1 MQSNTQ
7 AAQLHAGRHTH
18 RNILCAAHPD
28 THVQSHTFHP
38 GRQVPHLPKVTH
50 GQSCPS
56 AQTNAREGRTPPG
69 SARGPTHT
77 PPESRPHSEPATRVR
92 SPSPAPIHPATS
104 SEGLRRLHPPSL
116 VGSGQILLGLWPTR
130 DPSFREGRDVLVTHV
145 RAATTADRD
154 QSQAGADCACAP
166 RGGPAGLLKTTT
178 PRRCCAWVTETTIPR
193 GPCVWSSGAHG
204 SPPPPKRAGRP
215 GQDSGVSALIPAHQ
229 GRGALWRAGPVLGRD
244 SSSGI
249 VKAKESEDPRGW
261 HVPQATQLRK
271 GGSCGFQP
279 TVGREAVEGV
289 SQGFDLIPVKAK
301 KTTDPLTWAD
311 DRDGERAHRISC
323 WPAIF

>member
-56 AQTNAREGRTPPG
+56 AQTHAREGRTPPG

-104 SEGLRRLHPPSL
+104 SERLRRLHPPSL

-130 DPSFREGRDVLVTHV
+130 DPSFREGGDVLVTHV

-166 RGGPAGLLKTTT
+166 RGGPAGAPENYHSQKVLRLGHRNYNSQRALRLEQWGPRVPSASKAGRAAGAGLGRICPDPRPPGPGRRVAGGASAGAGLLVRNRESKG
-178 PRRCCAWVTETTIPR
+178 IR
-193 GPCVWSSGAHG
+193 GSERLARAPGHTAQKGWELRFPAHG
-204 SPPPPKRAGRP
+204 
-215 GQDSGVSALIPAHQ
+215 
-229 GRGALWRAGPVLGRD
+229 
-244 SSSGI
+244 
-249 VKAKESEDPRGW
+249 
-261 HVPQATQLRK
+261 
-271 GGSCGFQP
+271 
-279 TVGREAVEGV
+279 
-289 SQGFDLIPVKAK
+289 
-301 KTTDPLTWAD
+301 
-311 DRDGERAHRISC
+311 
-323 WPAIF
+323 WP